1 MNNSCLLPAE
11 RAIFDFRSLYQQY
24 GYSRFKM
31 SRFEQYDLYV
41 RNKDFLVSDRM
52 ITFTDSNGTL
62 LALKP
67 DVTISIIKNTT
78 GASGGVRKL
87 YYNENVYRAGKG
99 ESSFKEITQTGLEC
113 IGDVDLYNICEV
125 IMLAVKSLE
134 LISEKYILDI
144 SHMGLVS
151 GLIHQAGIDE
161 TKFSDVLKCVR
172 EKNSSGLMALCDNDA
187 QRDALLVLT
196 SVYGPMDEV
205 LQQLHE
211 LELDAQA
218 IEALGQLDSIYS
230 ALKVCGLD
238 KNVRIDFSVVNDMN
252 YYNGIVFQGFIKG
265 VPSGVLSGGQYDRL
279 MRNMGKDTGAIGFA
293 VYLDELEV
301 LGSDEDPYDAD
312 IVLLYDETDDVAA
325 LLAAVE
331 QFTAKGSRVLPRTA
345 VPEKLRYR
353 RLINIKDWRDENV

>member
-1 MNNSCLLPAE
+1 MNNSCLLTAE

-52 ITFTDSNGTL
+52 ITFTDTNGTL

-78 GASGGVRKL
+78 GAKGGVRKL

-99 ESSFKEITQTGLEC
+99 DTSFKEITQTGLEC
-113 IGDVDLYNICEV
+113 IGEVDLYNICEV

-134 LISEKYILDI
+134 LISKNYVLDI
-144 SHMGLVS
+144 SHVGLVS
-151 GLIHQAGIDE
+151 GLMSQAGIDE
-161 TKFSDVLKCVR
+161 GKYSDVLKCVR
-172 EKNSSGLMALCDNDA
+172 EKNTPALIALCDTARQQDI
-187 QRDALLVLT
+187 LLPLT
-196 SVYGPMDEV
+196 SVYGPMGQVMEK
-205 LQQLHE
+205 LHD
-211 LELDAQA
+211 LELNAQA
-218 IEALGQLDSIYS
+218 AEALAQLDSIYS
-230 ALKVCGLD
+230 ALKACGLD

-293 VYLDELEV
+293 VYLDELDA
-301 LGSDEDPYDAD
+301 LTADEDPYDVD
-312 IVLLYDETDDVAA
+312 IVLLYNETDDVTV
-325 LLAAVE
+325 LLSAVE
-331 QFTAKGSRVLPRTA
+331 QLTASGSRVLPRTA

-353 RLINIKDWRDENV
+353 QLINIKDWRAENV